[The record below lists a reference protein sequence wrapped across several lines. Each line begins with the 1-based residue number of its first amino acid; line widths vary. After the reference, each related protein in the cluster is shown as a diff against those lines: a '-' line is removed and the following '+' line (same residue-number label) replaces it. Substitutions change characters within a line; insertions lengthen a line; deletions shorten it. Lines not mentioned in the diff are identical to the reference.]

1 MTALRILDNFASSSA
16 AVALALALAGCTTTN
31 LADAV
36 PEAALQPQPAPVA
49 TQAAASDVAPAD
61 AVPADTG
68 PAFSEPGTY
77 PNLNV
82 IPKPAASQ
90 ITSRQRSQT
99 TSELREKR
107 AQVAAQGR
115 GSSRDSSAE
124 LRRLGRSHAE
134 EALREIEG
142 E

>member
-1 MTALRILDNFASSSA
+1 MTARRILDIFTFGGATM
-16 AVALALALAGCTTTN
+16 ALAMALAGCTTTN

-36 PEAALQPQPAPVA
+36 PEAALQPQSVA
-49 TQAAASDVAPAD
+49 VETETPESGVAPAD
-61 AVPADTG
+61 TV

-82 IPKPAASQ
+82 IPKPAAAQ
-90 ITSRQRSQT
+90 ITSRQRSET

-115 GSSRDSSAE
+115 GSAPSSSAE